1 MLELKIEKGTE
12 YIVGWESKGLYN
24 SKPIALHDAFLSNV
38 KYFGIKIRIQNN
50 KTPLAIEQIN
60 YTSGI
65 VNVCIVYNLDNW
77 QKNLLRNLTQK
88 SCLFGATNMIKNND
102 KEKYVYSG
110 FGIAFDGKGE

>member
-50 KTPLAIEQIN
+50 RTNQLHI
-60 YTSGI
+60 
-65 VNVCIVYNLDNW
+65 
-77 QKNLLRNLTQK
+77 RNCK
-88 SCLFGATNMIKNND
+88 CLHRL
-102 KEKYVYSG
+102 
-110 FGIAFDGKGE
+110 